1 MATALIVTAT
11 RIQTAKPCVIWADLA
26 HCLEATR
33 WPDELE
39 GAGWEFGSNLG
50 YIRSLSDYW
59 CAMAMTG
66 GARKQL

>member
-1 MATALIVTAT
+1 LG
-11 RIQTAKPCVIWADLA
+11 WADLA

-50 YIRSLSDYW
+50 YIRSLADYRR
-59 CAMAMTG
+59 AMAMTG